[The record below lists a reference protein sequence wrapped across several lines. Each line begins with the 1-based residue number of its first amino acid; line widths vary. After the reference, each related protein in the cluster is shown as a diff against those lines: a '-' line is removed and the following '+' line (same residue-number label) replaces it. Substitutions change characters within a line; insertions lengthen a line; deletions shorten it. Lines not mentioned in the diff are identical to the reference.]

1 MRKKINH
8 RINKANGWQFYTNAI
23 IAYQMPKIVSRVG
36 FLFELEGH
44 YDKSD
49 YAVLNNNDFKG
60 DFKTASISPF
70 AQVKFNERNALT
82 VLASVSSRRAFKEKH
97 DETTVE
103 PYLNY
108 TGYEWYFRRIA
119 LSYTHKF

>member
-1 MRKKINH
+1 
-8 RINKANGWQFYTNAI
+8 
-23 IAYQMPKIVSRVG
+23 
-36 FLFELEGH
+36 
-44 YDKSD
+44 
-49 YAVLNNNDFKG
+49 VLNNNDYKG

-70 AQVKFNERNALT
+70 AQIKFNEKNSLT
-82 VLASVSSRRAFKEKH
+82 ILASVSSRRAFKEEH

-119 LSYTHKF
+119 LSYTHRF